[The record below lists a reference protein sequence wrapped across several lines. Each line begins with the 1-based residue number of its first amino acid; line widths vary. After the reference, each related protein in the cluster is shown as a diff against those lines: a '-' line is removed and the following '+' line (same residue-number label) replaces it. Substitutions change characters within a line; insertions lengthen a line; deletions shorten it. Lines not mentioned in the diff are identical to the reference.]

1 MTNSLKWI
9 FNEYEFDNRVNN
21 LAWTVAG
28 KYDEDIDISEKDY
41 TSKDASMY
49 YAIIAGAMR
58 KYIDWETVKKYLVNR
73 MKSGYNK
80 DILCTII
87 QIVLND
93 IVEKKVI
100 EERPG
105 VIDIRNKAYDDILKS
120 YSKIHKEDILKL
132 LKYTY
137 VLQRMDRHPV
147 MDRLVRKILRE
158 INNIDVHGDIMEIL
172 KKVDEIYLTYFQ
184 YILDSQNQ
192 NVEFVEDNIKNVEVD
207 FDTFADFMLEELYDD
222 QEVENV
228 ETEINNFT
236 GGMLVDGLGDEKE
249 YINLESTP
257 HRVLYVNEEMLN
269 KIYKRVEYYYGKS
282 YLNEGD
288 RRKIESR
295 NCRNVHEGCR
305 LHFTDGVL
313 RSHCENAFQ
322 LKYVT
327 RQKDNNLFEFQY
339 KMKVYRRQIN
349 KLREC
354 FSRLLIEESSSDRL
368 YSDCGTIYANK
379 AWRIGRSSNNKIFYK
394 DVDNGK
400 GRYVIDI
407 LLDSSGS
414 QTSKQFMVAIQAY
427 ILSAALTLAGIPNRV
442 MGFQSFLDYTILK
455 RFRDYNDNVRKC
467 EDIFEYYCSGNNRD
481 GLAIKA
487 TCDGLLEREEENK
500 ILIVLSDGKPNDVK
514 IGKDSSRSIR
524 GEMSYKGIV
533 GIKDTAMEVRK
544 ARKRGIMVLGVFTG
558 KEIDLEAEKK
568 IYGKDFIYIKDIQR
582 FSDIVSTYLK
592 KVIIN

>member
-137 VLQRMDRHPV
+137 VLQRMDRHSV

-249 YINLESTP
+249 DINLESTP
-257 HRVLYVNEEMLN
+257 HRVLYVNEEILN

-394 DVDNGK
+394 NVDNGK

-524 GEMSYKGIV
+524 GEMFYKGIV

>member
-249 YINLESTP
+249 DINLESTP

-282 YLNEGD
+282 CLNEGD

>member
-1 MTNSLKWI
+1 
-9 FNEYEFDNRVNN
+9 
-21 LAWTVAG
+21 
-28 KYDEDIDISEKDY
+28 
-41 TSKDASMY
+41 MY

-222 QEVENV
+222 QEVENI

-249 YINLESTP
+249 DINLESTP
-257 HRVLYVNEEMLN
+257 HRVLYVNEEILN

>member
-249 YINLESTP
+249 DINLESTP

-354 FSRLLIEESSSDRL
+354 FSRLLIEESSSYRL

>member
-28 KYDEDIDISEKDY
+28 KYDEDIHISEKDY

-249 YINLESTP
+249 DINLESTQ
-257 HRVLYVNEEMLN
+257 HRVLYVNEEILN

-500 ILIVLSDGKPNDVK
+500 ILIVLSAGKPNDVK

>member
-1 MTNSLKWI
+1 MGNGLKWI

-21 LAWTVAG
+21 LAWTVSG
-28 KYDEDIDISEKDY
+28 KYDEEIYSSEKDY
-41 TSKDASMY
+41 SSKDASMY
-49 YAIIAGAMR
+49 YAIIAGARR
-58 KYIDWETVKKYLVNR
+58 KYVDWETVKKYLVNR
-73 MKSGYNK
+73 IKAGYNK
-80 DILCTII
+80 DILCTLI
-87 QIVLND
+87 QIILND
-93 IVEKKVI
+93 VVEKKVI

-105 VIDIRNKAYDDILKS
+105 VVDIRNKAYDDILKG
-120 YSKIHKEDILKL
+120 YSKIHKEDILQL

-137 VLQRMDRHPV
+137 VLQQMDRHPV

-158 INNIDVHGDIMEIL
+158 INAIDSNDDIMNIL
-172 KKVDEIYLTYFQ
+172 KRVDEIYLTYFQ
-184 YILDSQNQ
+184 HILDSQNQ
-192 NVEFVEDNIKNVEVD
+192 NVEFAEENVKNVDID
-207 FDTFADFMLEELYDD
+207 FDTFADFMLEELYSD
-222 QEVENV
+222 QEVETV
-228 ETEINNFT
+228 ETEINNLT
-236 GGMLVDGLGDEKE
+236 GGMLVDGLGDENGD
-249 YINLESTP
+249 IDLESTP
-257 HRVLYVNEEMLN
+257 NRAIYVNEEMLN

-282 YLNEGD
+282 YLSQND
-288 RRKIESR
+288 SRKIEAR

-313 RSHCENAFQ
+313 RSPCDNAFQ

-327 RQKDNNLFEFQY
+327 RQKDNNIFEFQY
-339 KMKVYRRQIN
+339 KMKMYRRQIN
-349 KLREC
+349 KLKEN
-354 FSRLLIEESSSDRL
+354 FSRLLIEESSSDRV

-379 AWRIGRSSNNKIFYK
+379 AWRIGRSSNNKVFYK

-427 ILSAALTLAGIPNRV
+427 ILATSLTLAGIPNRV

-524 GEMSYKGIV
+524 GEMSYKGVV
-533 GIKDTAMEVRK
+533 GIKDTATEVRR
-544 ARKRGIMVLGVFTG
+544 ARKRGVMVLGVFTG
-558 KEIDLEAEKK
+558 KETDLEAEKK

-582 FSDIVSTYLK
+582 FSDIVSMYLK
-592 KVIIN
+592 KVISN

>member
-288 RRKIESR
+288 KRKIESR

>member
-41 TSKDASMY
+41 TSKYASMY

-222 QEVENV
+222 QEVENI

-249 YINLESTP
+249 DINLESTP

-533 GIKDTAMEVRK
+533 GIKDAAMEVRK

>member
-1 MTNSLKWI
+1 MAKGLNWI

-21 LAWTVAG
+21 LAWTVSG
-28 KYDEDIDISEKDY
+28 KYDEEIDSAEKDY
-41 TSKDASMY
+41 SSKDASMY
-49 YAIIAGAMR
+49 YAIIAGARR
-58 KYIDWETVKKYLVNR
+58 KYVDWETVKKFLVNR
-73 MKSGYNK
+73 IKSGYNK
-80 DILCTII
+80 DILLTII

-93 IVEKKVI
+93 VAEKKVI

-105 VIDIRNKAYDDILKS
+105 VVDIRNKAYSDILKS
-120 YSKIHKEDILKL
+120 YSKIHKEDILQL

-137 VLQRMDRHPV
+137 VLQQMDRHPV

-158 INNIDVHGDIMEIL
+158 INSIDSNDDIMNIL
-172 KKVDEIYLTYFQ
+172 KRVDEIYLTYFQ
-184 YILDSQNQ
+184 HILDSQSE
-192 NVEFVEDNIKNVEVD
+192 NVEFAEDDVKNVEVN
-207 FDTFADFMLEELYDD
+207 FDTFSDFMLEELYND
-222 QEVENV
+222 QETQTV
-228 ETEINNFT
+228 ETEIKNLNS
-236 GGMLVDGLGDEKE
+236 GMLVDSIGEERGDVD
-249 YINLESTP
+249 LEATP
-257 HRVLYVNEEMLN
+257 NRVIYVDEEMLN
-269 KIYKRVEYYYGKS
+269 KIYKRVEYYYGQS
-282 YLNEGD
+282 YLSESD

-327 RQKDNNLFEFQY
+327 RQKDNNIFEFQF
-339 KMKVYRRQIN
+339 KIKTFRRQIN
-349 KLREC
+349 KLKES
-354 FSRLLIEESSSDRL
+354 FSRLLIEESSSDRV

-379 AWRIGRSSNNKIFYK
+379 AWRIGRSSNNKVFYK

-427 ILSAALTLAGIPNRV
+427 ILSAALTLVGIPNRV
-442 MGFQSFLDYTILK
+442 MGFLSFLDYTILK

-467 EDIFEYYCSGNNRD
+467 EDIFEYYCAGNNRD

-487 TCDGLLEREEENK
+487 TCDGLLERDEENK

-514 IGKDSSRSIR
+514 IGKDTSRSIR
-524 GEMSYKGIV
+524 GEKAYKGVI
-533 GIKDTAMEVRK
+533 GINDTAMEVRK

-558 KEIDLEAEKK
+558 KESDLEAEKK

-592 KVIIN
+592 KVIRN

>member
-249 YINLESTP
+249 DINLESTP

-487 TCDGLLEREEENK
+487 TCDGILEREEENK

-558 KEIDLEAEKK
+558 KEIAEEVWK
-568 IYGKDFIYIKDIQR
+568 
-582 FSDIVSTYLK
+582 
-592 KVIIN
+592 

>member
-249 YINLESTP
+249 DINLESKP
-257 HRVLYVNEEMLN
+257 HRVLYVNEEILN

>member
-249 YINLESTP
+249 DINLESTP

-394 DVDNGK
+394 NVDNGK

-414 QTSKQFMVAIQAY
+414 QTSEQFMVAIQAY

>member
-21 LAWTVAG
+21 LAWTLAG

-249 YINLESTP
+249 DINLESTP
-257 HRVLYVNEEMLN
+257 HRVLYVNEEILN

-394 DVDNGK
+394 NVDNGK

>member
-236 GGMLVDGLGDEKE
+236 GGILVDGLGDEKE
-249 YINLESTP
+249 DINLESTP
-257 HRVLYVNEEMLN
+257 HRVLYVNEEILN

>member
-1 MTNSLKWI
+1 MMSLK
-9 FNEYEFDNRVNN
+9 
-21 LAWTVAG
+21 
-28 KYDEDIDISEKDY
+28 
-41 TSKDASMY
+41 
-49 YAIIAGAMR
+49 
-58 KYIDWETVKKYLVNR
+58 
-73 MKSGYNK
+73 
-80 DILCTII
+80 
-87 QIVLND
+87 
-93 IVEKKVI
+93 KKVI

-105 VIDIRNKAYDDILKS
+105 VVDIRNKAYSDILKS
-120 YSKIHKEDILKL
+120 YSKIHKEDILQL

-137 VLQRMDRHPV
+137 VLQQMDRHPV

-158 INNIDVHGDIMEIL
+158 INSIDSNDDIMNIL
-172 KKVDEIYLTYFQ
+172 KRVDEIYLTYFQ
-184 YILDSQNQ
+184 HILDSQSE
-192 NVEFVEDNIKNVEVD
+192 NVEFAEDDVKNVEVN
-207 FDTFADFMLEELYDD
+207 FDTFSDFMLEELYND
-222 QEVENV
+222 QETQTV
-228 ETEINNFT
+228 ETEIKNLNS
-236 GGMLVDGLGDEKE
+236 GMLVDSIGEERGD
-249 YINLESTP
+249 IDLESTP
-257 HRVLYVNEEMLN
+257 NRVIYVDEEMLN
-269 KIYKRVEYYYGKS
+269 KIYKRVEYYYGQS
-282 YLNEGD
+282 YLNESD
-288 RRKIESR
+288 RRKIEAR

-327 RQKDNNLFEFQY
+327 RQKDNNIFEFQF
-339 KMKVYRRQIN
+339 KIKTFRRQIN
-349 KLREC
+349 KLKES
-354 FSRLLIEESSSDRL
+354 FSRLLIEESSSDRV

-379 AWRIGRSSNNKIFYK
+379 AWRIGRSSNNKVFYK

-427 ILSAALTLAGIPNRV
+427 ILSAALTLVGIPNRV

-487 TCDGLLEREEENK
+487 TCDGLLERDEENK

-514 IGKDSSRSIR
+514 IGKDTSRSIR
-524 GEMSYKGIV
+524 GETAYKGVV
-533 GIKDTAMEVRK
+533 GINDTAMEVRK

-558 KEIDLEAEKK
+558 KETDLEAEKK

-592 KVIIN
+592 KVIRN

>member
-222 QEVENV
+222 QEVENI

-249 YINLESTP
+249 DINLESTP
-257 HRVLYVNEEMLN
+257 HRVLYVNEEILN

-533 GIKDTAMEVRK
+533 GIKDAAMEVRK

>member
-172 KKVDEIYLTYFQ
+172 KKVDEINLTYFQ

-236 GGMLVDGLGDEKE
+236 GGILVDGLGDEKE
-249 YINLESTP
+249 DINLESTP

>member
-249 YINLESTP
+249 DINLESTP

-500 ILIVLSDGKPNDVK
+500 ILIVLSDGKPNDVI

>member
-249 YINLESTP
+249 DINLESTP
-257 HRVLYVNEEMLN
+257 HRVLYVNEEILN

-481 GLAIKA
+481 GLAIKS

>member
-1 MTNSLKWI
+1 MAKGLNWI

-21 LAWTVAG
+21 LAWTVSG
-28 KYDEDIDISEKDY
+28 KYDEEIDSAEKDY
-41 TSKDASMY
+41 SSKDASMY
-49 YAIIAGAMR
+49 YAIIAGARR
-58 KYIDWETVKKYLVNR
+58 KYVDWETVKKFLVNR
-73 MKSGYNK
+73 IKSGYNK
-80 DILCTII
+80 DILLTII

-93 IVEKKVI
+93 VAEKKVI

-105 VIDIRNKAYDDILKS
+105 VVDIRNKAYSDILKS
-120 YSKIHKEDILKL
+120 YSKIHKEDILQL

-137 VLQRMDRHPV
+137 VLQQMDRHPV

-158 INNIDVHGDIMEIL
+158 INSIDSNDDIMNIL
-172 KKVDEIYLTYFQ
+172 KRVDEIYLTYFQ
-184 YILDSQNQ
+184 HILDSQSE
-192 NVEFVEDNIKNVEVD
+192 NVEFAEDDVKNVEVN
-207 FDTFADFMLEELYDD
+207 FDTFSDFMLEELYND
-222 QEVENV
+222 QETQTV
-228 ETEINNFT
+228 ETEIKNLNS
-236 GGMLVDGLGDEKE
+236 GMLVDSIGEERGDVD
-249 YINLESTP
+249 LEATP
-257 HRVLYVNEEMLN
+257 NRVIYVDEEMLN
-269 KIYKRVEYYYGKS
+269 KIYKRVEYYYGQS
-282 YLNEGD
+282 YLSESD

-327 RQKDNNLFEFQY
+327 RQKDNNIFEFQF
-339 KMKVYRRQIN
+339 KIKTFRRQIN
-349 KLREC
+349 KLKES
-354 FSRLLIEESSSDRL
+354 FSRLLIEESSSDRV

-379 AWRIGRSSNNKIFYK
+379 AWRIGRSSNNKVFYK

-427 ILSAALTLAGIPNRV
+427 ILSAALTLVGIPNRV
-442 MGFQSFLDYTILK
+442 MGFLSFLDYTILK

-467 EDIFEYYCSGNNRD
+467 EDIFEYYCAGNNRD

-487 TCDGLLEREEENK
+487 TCDGLLERDEENK

-514 IGKDSSRSIR
+514 IGKDTSRSIR
-524 GEMSYKGIV
+524 GEKAYKGVI
-533 GIKDTAMEVRK
+533 GINDTAMEVRK

-558 KEIDLEAEKK
+558 KETDLEAEKK

-592 KVIIN
+592 KVIRN

>member
-28 KYDEDIDISEKDY
+28 KYDEGIDISEKDY

-222 QEVENV
+222 QEVENI

-249 YINLESTP
+249 DINLESTP

-533 GIKDTAMEVRK
+533 GIKDAAMEVRK

>member
-236 GGMLVDGLGDEKE
+236 GGMLVDGLGDEKK
-249 YINLESTP
+249 YIKIESTP

-269 KIYKRVEYYYGKS
+269 KIYKREEYYYGKS

>member
-87 QIVLND
+87 QIVLNY

-249 YINLESTP
+249 DINLESTP

>member
-249 YINLESTP
+249 DINLESTP

-282 YLNEGD
+282 CLNEGD

-394 DVDNGK
+394 NVDNGK

>member
-249 YINLESTP
+249 DINLESTP

-394 DVDNGK
+394 NVDNGK

-487 TCDGLLEREEENK
+487 TCDGLLEREEEYK

>member
-236 GGMLVDGLGDEKE
+236 GGILVDGLGDEKE
-249 YINLESTP
+249 DINLESTP
-257 HRVLYVNEEMLN
+257 HRVLYVNEEILN

-394 DVDNGK
+394 NVDNGK

>member
-87 QIVLND
+87 QIVLNG

-249 YINLESTP
+249 DINLESTP

>member
-544 ARKRGIMVLGVFTG
+544 ARRRGIMVLGVFTG

>member
-41 TSKDASMY
+41 SSKDASMY

-58 KYIDWETVKKYLVNR
+58 KYIDWDIIKKYLANR
-73 MKSGYNK
+73 IKTGYNK

-93 IVEKKVI
+93 VAEKKVI

-105 VIDIRNKAYDDILKS
+105 VVDIRNKAYDDILKN

-158 INNIDVHGDIMEIL
+158 INSIDVNGDIIDIL

-184 YILDSQNQ
+184 YIIDSQNQ
-192 NVEFVEDNIKNVEVD
+192 NVEFAEENIKNVEVD
-207 FDTFADFMLEELYDD
+207 FDTFSDFMLEELYDN
-222 QEVENV
+222 QETENV

-236 GGMLVDGLGDEKE
+236 GGMLVDGLGDERE
-249 YINLESTP
+249 DVDLESTP
-257 HRVLYVNEEMLN
+257 HRILYVDEEMLN

-288 RRKIESR
+288 RRKIEAR

-313 RSHCENAFQ
+313 RSPCDNAFQ

-354 FSRLLIEESSSDRL
+354 FSRLLIEESSSDRI

-427 ILSAALTLAGIPNRV
+427 ILSTALTLAGIPNRV

-487 TCDGLLEREEENK
+487 TCDCLLERDEENK

-524 GEMSYKGIV
+524 GEMSYKGVV
-533 GIKDTAMEVRK
+533 GIKDTATEVRR

-558 KEIDLEAEKK
+558 KEADLEAEKK

-592 KVIIN
+592 KVIRN

>member
-222 QEVENV
+222 QEVENI

-249 YINLESTP
+249 DINLESTP
-257 HRVLYVNEEMLN
+257 HRVLYVNEEILN

-427 ILSAALTLAGIPNRV
+427 ILSAALTLARIPNRV

>member
-41 TSKDASMY
+41 SSKDASMY

-58 KYIDWETVKKYLVNR
+58 KYIDWDVVKKYLANR
-73 MKSGYNK
+73 IKTGYNK

-93 IVEKKVI
+93 VAEKKVI

-105 VIDIRNKAYDDILKS
+105 VVDIRNKAYDDILKN

-158 INNIDVHGDIMEIL
+158 INSIDVNGDIIDIL

-184 YILDSQNQ
+184 YIIDSQNQ
-192 NVEFVEDNIKNVEVD
+192 NVEFAEENIKNVEVD
-207 FDTFADFMLEELYDD
+207 FDTFSDFMLEELYDN
-222 QEVENV
+222 QETENV

-236 GGMLVDGLGDEKE
+236 GGMLVDGLGDERE
-249 YINLESTP
+249 DVDLESTP
-257 HRVLYVNEEMLN
+257 HRILYVDEEMLN

-288 RRKIESR
+288 RRKIEAR

-313 RSHCENAFQ
+313 RSPCDNAFQ

-354 FSRLLIEESSSDRL
+354 FSRLLIEESSSDRI

-427 ILSAALTLAGIPNRV
+427 ILSTALTLAGIPNRV

-487 TCDGLLEREEENK
+487 TCDCLLERDEENK

-524 GEMSYKGIV
+524 GEMSYKGVV
-533 GIKDTAMEVRK
+533 GIKDTATEVRR

-558 KEIDLEAEKK
+558 KEADLEAEKK

-592 KVIIN
+592 KVIRN

>member
-1 MTNSLKWI
+1 
-9 FNEYEFDNRVNN
+9 
-21 LAWTVAG
+21 
-28 KYDEDIDISEKDY
+28 
-41 TSKDASMY
+41 MY
-49 YAIIAGAMR
+49 YAIIAGARR
-58 KYIDWETVKKYLVNR
+58 KYVDWGTVKKFLVNR
-73 MKSGYNK
+73 IKAGYNK
-80 DILCTII
+80 DILLTII

-93 IVEKKVI
+93 VAEKRVI

-105 VIDIRNKAYDDILKS
+105 VVDIRNKAYSDILKS
-120 YSKIHKEDILKL
+120 YSKIHREDILQL

-147 MDRLVRKILRE
+147 MDRLVGKILRE
-158 INNIDVHGDIMEIL
+158 INSIDSNDDIMNIL
-172 KKVDEIYLTYFQ
+172 KRVDEIYLTYFQ
-184 YILDSQNQ
+184 HILDSQSQ
-192 NVEFVEDNIKNVEVD
+192 NVEFAEENVNEVEVN
-207 FDTFADFMLEELYDD
+207 FDTFSDFMLEELYND
-222 QEVENV
+222 QETETV
-228 ETEINNFT
+228 ETEIKNLNS
-236 GGMLVDGLGDEKE
+236 GMLVDGIGDERGDVD
-249 YINLESTP
+249 LESTP
-257 HRVLYVNEEMLN
+257 NRVIYVDEEMLN

-282 YLNEGD
+282 YLSESD
-288 RRKIESR
+288 RRKIEAR

-313 RSHCENAFQ
+313 RSPCDNAFQ

-327 RQKDNNLFEFQY
+327 RQKDNNIFEFQF
-339 KMKVYRRQIN
+339 KIKTFRRQIN
-349 KLREC
+349 KLKES
-354 FSRLLIEESSSDRL
+354 FSRLLIEESSSDRV

-427 ILSAALTLAGIPNRV
+427 ILSTALTLVGIPNRV
-442 MGFQSFLDYTILK
+442 MGFLSFLDYTVLK

-467 EDIFEYYCSGNNRD
+467 EDIFEYYCAGNNRD

-487 TCDGLLEREEENK
+487 TCDGLLERDEENK

-514 IGKDSSRSIR
+514 IGKDTSRSIR
-524 GEMSYKGIV
+524 GETAYKGIV
-533 GIKDTAMEVRK
+533 GINDTAMEVRR

-558 KEIDLEAEKK
+558 KETDLEAEKK

-592 KVIIN
+592 KVIRN

>member
-28 KYDEDIDISEKDY
+28 KYNEDIDMSEKDY
-41 TSKDASMY
+41 SSKDASMY

-58 KYIDWETVKKYLVNR
+58 KYIDWDVVKKYLANR
-73 MKSGYNK
+73 IKTGYNK

-93 IVEKKVI
+93 VAEKKVI

-105 VIDIRNKAYDDILKS
+105 VVDIRNKAYDDILKN

-158 INNIDVHGDIMEIL
+158 INSIDVNGDIIDIL

-184 YILDSQNQ
+184 YIIDSQNQ
-192 NVEFVEDNIKNVEVD
+192 NVEFAEENIKNVEVD
-207 FDTFADFMLEELYDD
+207 FDTFSDFMLEELYDN
-222 QEVENV
+222 QETENV

-236 GGMLVDGLGDEKE
+236 GGMLVDGLGDERE
-249 YINLESTP
+249 DVDLESTP
-257 HRVLYVNEEMLN
+257 HRILYVDEEMLN

-288 RRKIESR
+288 RRKIEAR

-305 LHFTDGVL
+305 VHFTDGVL
-313 RSHCENAFQ
+313 RSPCDNAFQ

-354 FSRLLIEESSSDRL
+354 FSRLLIEESSSDRI

-427 ILSAALTLAGIPNRV
+427 ILSTALTLAGIPNRV

-487 TCDGLLEREEENK
+487 TCDCLLERDEENK

-524 GEMSYKGIV
+524 GEMSYKGVV
-533 GIKDTAMEVRK
+533 GIKDTATEVRR

-558 KEIDLEAEKK
+558 KEADLEAEKK

-592 KVIIN
+592 KVIRN

>member
-249 YINLESTP
+249 DINLESTP

-481 GLAIKA
+481 GLAIKS

-558 KEIDLEAEKK
+558 KEIELEAEKK

>member
-249 YINLESTP
+249 DINLESTP
-257 HRVLYVNEEMLN
+257 HRVLYVNEEILN

-313 RSHCENAFQ
+313 KSHCENAFQ

-394 DVDNGK
+394 NVDNGK

>member
-249 YINLESTP
+249 DINLESTP

-500 ILIVLSDGKPNDVK
+500 ILIVLSDGKPIDVK